1 MSYEEKATIL
11 SSFVSNLQSGT
22 ADTEIVEIC
31 ITGIQNVI
39 NAADDFFKQGQGEI
53 IMNEVFKC
61 CEFEDDADVR
71 VTAVSC
77 IVDVV
82 TNFYSYIEQFP

>member
-39 NAADDFFKQGQGEI
+39 NAADDFFKQ
-53 IMNEVFKC
+53 N
-61 CEFEDDADVR
+61 
-71 VTAVSC
+71 
-77 IVDVV
+77 
-82 TNFYSYIEQFP
+82 